1 MAENKKNTETVDEY
15 ILRFD
20 PETREKLQAVRSI
33 VRDCA
38 PDAEERMSWQMPSYF
53 LCGIL
58 VQFAAHK
65 NHIGF
70 YPGPEGIA
78 GFSDQFGEYGFS
90 KGAVRFPFDKPLP
103 SDLIRQ
109 IMKFKMALNT
119 GDEEKRRPK
128 S

>member
-1 MAENKKNTETVDEY
+1 MAENKTVTETVDEY

-20 PETREKLQAVRSI
+20 PETREKLQAVRRV

-38 PDAEERMSWQMPSYF
+38 PEAEEKMSWQMPSYF
-53 LCGIL
+53 LRGIL

-78 GFSDQFGEYGFS
+78 VFSDRFGEYGFS
-90 KGAVRFPFDKPLP
+90 KGAVRFPFHKPLP
-103 SDLIRQ
+103 FDLIRQ
-109 IMKFKMALNT
+109 IVEFKIALNT
-119 GDEEKRRPK
+119 GDKEKRQLK